1 MSNKNCDK
9 RNDRLMKY
17 GFGFIRLLA
26 LLLLLTYFD
35 GGFRIEKIG
44 NFNRCLIYIFYA
56 LYGACLNV
64 ELFGSISEKV
74 FFFSIICLCI
84 YDLSFDYTVLLYATK
99 TFIPDFF
106 ASKLDRAIWKFLLIL
121 SISAV
126 LFCFFFPLKTGE
138 SILDLSMLWFIMAL
152 GQLFCEMG
160 DQHFEHLTFFRH
172 RYSFEFTMLIIW
184 YFMPAPSGE
193 ADYERRFFYFDMVA
207 ALSYRGTGFILK
219 YLDLDF
225 RKIEL
230 NGSHDYNKDDFIKIK
245 KEY

>member
-1 MSNKNCDK
+1 MSEKNKICAERK
-9 RNDRLMKY
+9 DRLLKY

-26 LLLLLTYFD
+26 LLLILTYFD
-35 GGFRIEKIG
+35 EGFRKEKIG
-44 NFNRCLIYIFYA
+44 NFNRCLIYILYA

-64 ELFGSISEKV
+64 ELFGSITEKV
-74 FFFSIICLCI
+74 FYFSIICLGI
-84 YDLSFDYTVLLYATK
+84 YDLSFDYTILLYTTK

-106 ASKLDRAIWKFLLIL
+106 ASKLDRVIWKFSLIL
-121 SISAV
+121 SVTAV
-126 LFCFFFPLKTGE
+126 LICLFLPITTRE

-160 DQHFEHLTFFRH
+160 DQHFEHFTFFRH

-184 YFMPAPSGE
+184 FFIPSPSGE

-219 YLDLDF
+219 YLDLDY
-225 RKIEL
+225 RKKEL
-230 NGSHDYNKDDFIKIK
+230 SNSHDDNKDDFVKIK
-245 KEY
+245 